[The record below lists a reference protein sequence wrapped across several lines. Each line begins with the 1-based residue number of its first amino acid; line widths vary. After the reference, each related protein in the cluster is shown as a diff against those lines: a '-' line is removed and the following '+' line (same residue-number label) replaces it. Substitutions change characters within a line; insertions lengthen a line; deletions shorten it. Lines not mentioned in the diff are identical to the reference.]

1 MKRQTSVLEYRLWEG
16 DDHYTPLYYY
26 EKIDL
31 EQILAR
37 RECEFFV
44 KNGVT
49 YKQVSSAL
57 EVNICVIYVEIFEEG
72 PIESV
77 HLSSHGDLTVEIREL
92 NSLKNHPLVK
102 TIHFE
107 RHIDVLTVIG
117 STYTF
122 VDEREWLRDSAE
134 LDEDRMVYV
143 LYGTPTGYELEGV
156 EEIE

>member
-1 MKRQTSVLEYRLWEG
+1 MKHRASVLEYRLWEG
-16 DDHYTPLYYY
+16 NEQYTPLYYY

-49 YKQVSSAL
+49 YKQVSAAL
-57 EVNICVIYVEIFEEG
+57 EGDICVIYVKIFEEG

-77 HLSSHGDLTVEIREL
+77 HLSSQGDLMLEIREL
-92 NSLKNHPLVK
+92 NALKNHPLVK
-102 TIHFE
+102 TLHFE
-107 RHIDVLTVIG
+107 RHIDILSVIG
-117 STYTF
+117 ATYTF
-122 VDEREWLRDSAE
+122 VDECEWLRDSTE

-143 LYGTPTGYELEGV
+143 LYGTSTGYVWKGEKN
-156 EEIE
+156 